1 MIRFLPKLKLA
12 SALLAGAMALFYV
25 RPIAAQVVITNVSVV
40 NVTPSTFSV
49 VWAGSQSITPTIS
62 IFSDAAGTSNLTTQL
77 GIQWYPLNVGDPAIT
92 NAYYRRQNQT
102 ALQQATASQGL
113 VQVRVQGC
121 APNTTYYYKLQVT
134 ATNGQT
140 NVWPATGPL
149 PSVTTALEN
158 DFVVESQQ
166 IILTIPGLNPAG
178 GVVILSNSNTPSLLA
193 GVVGDGVASNEVFFS
208 VSDLLAASG
217 QTNYLP
223 QAGSQHFT
231 AEILNAS
238 SHPTSRT
245 FDLNFT
251 GNFLVGSAQTSVFAQ
266 SLAISLGFAPVQTGN
281 SSNVPIT
288 LKTSGSI
295 SNFSFVLNFPTN
307 RFSNLSL
314 QPLAPQV
321 ANASLQSAGPNS
333 LLLSFT
339 AASGQVFSGNLPV
352 AQLNFTTVSNQSSAF
367 VTFTPQTPQGINADG
382 SFTASFGLQSGQV
395 VIIGQQPLLQSQI
408 TSDHSRQL
416 VLYGNPGN
424 SYQIQSSVKVQNP
437 GGWENVQLVSMTNLM
452 AMVNGLDE
460 SKTMIFYRAELLSAD
475 PPILTSQLSGLT
487 RLLQI
492 HGLVG
497 TNYGLQYATNL
508 SAPVTWYPL
517 LSYRLTNA
525 FQSITNP
532 GGSTNPVIYYRLK
545 KQ

>member
-1 MIRFLPKLKLA
+1 MIRFLPKLKFA
-12 SALLAGAMALFYV
+12 SALFAGLVTLFCA

-40 NVTPSTFSV
+40 NVTLSTFSV
-49 VWAGSQSITPTIS
+49 VWAGSASVSPSIS
-62 IFSDAAGTSNLTTQL
+62 IFSDAGGTSNLTTQL
-77 GIQWYPLNVGDPAIT
+77 GIQWYPLNAGDPTIT
-92 NAYYRRQNQT
+92 NSYYRRQNQT

-113 VQVRVQGC
+113 VQVRVLGC

-134 ATNGQT
+134 STNGQT
-140 NVWPATGPL
+140 NIWPTSGPL

-166 IILTIPGLNPAG
+166 VILTIPGLNPAG
-178 GVVILSNSNTPSLLA
+178 GIVILSNSNTPSLLA

-208 VSDLLAASG
+208 VSDLLAANG

-223 QAGSQHFT
+223 QAGAQHFT

-238 SHPTSRT
+238 SRPTART

-251 GNFLVGSAQTSVFAQ
+251 GNFLVGSAQSSVFAQ
-266 SLAISLGFAPVQTGN
+266 SLSLSLGFAALQTGHG
-281 SSNVPIT
+281 SNVPIT

-307 RFSNLSL
+307 RFSSLTL

-321 ANASLQSAGPNS
+321 ANASLQSVGANS

-339 AASGQVFSGNLPV
+339 AAVGQVFQGNLPV
-352 AQLNFTTVSNQSSAF
+352 AQLNFTTASNQSSAF
-367 VTFTPQTPQGINADG
+367 VTLTPQTPQGLNADG
-382 SFTASFGLQSGQV
+382 SFIGNFGLQSGQV

-408 TSDHSRQL
+408 ISGGSRQL

-424 SYQIQSSVKVQNP
+424 SYQIQSSVKPQNA
-437 GGWENVQLVSMTNLM
+437 GWENVQLVSMTNLI
-452 AMVNGLDE
+452 AMINGLDE
-460 SKTMIFYRAELLSAD
+460 SQSVIFYRAELLSAD
-475 PPILTSQLSGLT
+475 PPTLTSQISGQT

-517 LSYRLTNA
+517 LSYKLTNA